1 MARKITKQG
10 HTVKGALAAYFAP
23 RLAAD
28 KALKPGELD
37 KLFQDEK
44 LKVAPYKKQIPIL
57 VDAAKALTKDRLA
70 KDADVEDLAELLEAL
85 SGEDLDEDFEEGED
99 KGLVKDE
106 DDMAADGSMAAC
118 IALLRK
124 CAEECQKHV
133 DECAECAPCAEECL
147 KCADECEAMQNPEAM
162 DELPPGKKA
171 VPFKKKPDNA
181 APMKEVPVQKPAMD
195 AAIKLATDAAVAT
208 ATKATKD
215 SIAALF
221 NAARD
226 VEPTVGHIDALAFDS
241 ADAIYKMALDAA
253 GIPTKDVH
261 PSAYKTLL
269 KLASERPT
277 AAFDSAIA
285 ADSAAAAVDFE
296 KQYTHIP
303 AQA

>member
-1 MARKITKQG
+1 MARTITKQG
-10 HTVKGALAAYFAP
+10 ATVKGALAAYLVP
-23 RLAAD
+23 RIAAD

-37 KLFQDEK
+37 KLFMDKK
-44 LKVAPYKKQIPIL
+44 LIVAPFKKQIPIL
-57 VDAAKALTKDRLA
+57 ADAAKELVNGRLA

-85 SGEDLDEDFEEGED
+85 GGEDFDEDDEMGEDKD

-106 DDMAADGSMAAC
+106 DEMATDADPGEELM
-118 IALLRK
+118 K
-124 CAEECQKHV
+124 CL
-133 DECAECAPCAEECL
+133 AECNIPEDLLEKINGLVAQLGKATPIQ
-147 KCADECEAMQNPEAM
+147 DEFPAGK
-162 DELPPGKKA
+162 PGKKPEEKPA
-171 VPFKKKPDNA
+171 KKPDNA

-277 AAFDSAIA
+277 AAPSIIADDASITDFD
-285 ADSAAAAVDFE
+285 
-296 KQYTHIP
+296 KMYTHRP
-303 AQA
+303 AQV

>member
-106 DDMAADGSMAAC
+106 DDMGMDDAGTELM
-118 IALLRK
+118 K
-124 CAEECQKHV
+124 CL
-133 DECAECAPCAEECL
+133 AECSIPEEL
-147 KCADECEAMQNPEAM
+147 LEKINGLVSQLGKPAAAQD
-162 DELPPGKKA
+162 DFPPAKPAAKPA
-171 VPFKKKPDNA
+171 VAAGPAKPAANA
-181 APMKEVPVQKPAMD
+181 APMKEVPVTKPALD
-195 AAIKLATDAAVAT
+195 AALAAN
-208 ATKATKD
+208 TKATQTH
-215 SIAALF
+215 IASLF
-221 NAARD
+221 TAARD
-226 VEPTVGHIDALAFDS
+226 VEPILGRVDALAFDS
-241 ADAIYKMALDAA
+241 ADAMYRMALDQA
-253 GIPTKDVH
+253 GVKTEGVH
-261 PSAYKTLL
+261 PTAYKTLL
-269 KLASERPT
+269 QFASERPT
-277 AAFDSAIA
+277 PAFDSTIA
-285 ADSAAAAVDFE
+285 ADSAAAAVEFE